1 MALILIFR
9 RPVVWVFILF
19 ALGISFSTGAFSM
32 FNSKQKPS
40 KELFDILQSAEAT
53 NIYANNQGFNI
64 SNLYIEK
71 ARIKGAK
78 IHSFSVSNTDLNN
91 FDARN
96 SQWSKGKFYEVN
108 FNQSFFDEIELT
120 NVIFEKSNLNEVNFI
135 SATLKN
141 VKFIDCTITKSAL
154 YYLKDSD
161 IEFVNTKIFDNEY
174 KFSDSQIRMRLIDSE
189 FRNTDM
195 MSLKE
200 GSSLYIENSVIDK
213 VSFQYSNL
221 EYIKAKN
228 SKILNSSASD
238 STIHEIEISN
248 SELKF
253 SFGRSKLEKIN
264 VTSSNLQ
271 KFGMVKITAD
281 SVNILDCSDIS
292 KTSFAKANI
301 GSIYIKNCDFSEIYP
316 AFLNADR
323 LEINNS
329 KILETAFI
337 ESKISNLVLKD
348 ITFTKEADFTGF
360 KADSAKFDNITKGPD
375 LKIIMNGANIEF

>member
-1 MALILIFR
+1 MNILKFIFLIVSGIF
-9 RPVVWVFILF
+9 FIITL
-19 ALGISFSTGAFSM
+19 GAFSM
-32 FNSKQKPS
+32 FSGSRSELNSDWINRFNDTQS
-40 KELFDILQSAEAT
+40 FNQYSNTQSIELKDVV
-53 NIYANNQGFNI
+53 
-64 SNLYIEK
+64 
-71 ARIKGAK
+71 IKGARIPSSK
-78 IHSFSVSNTDLNN
+78 ANN
-91 FDARN
+91 FTFSNVEFIDFGGKESYWENGEFIDSEFRDFSFYNAHLKNVTFKN
-96 SQWSKGKFYEVN
+96 SKFIDSHFSKAKLE
-108 FNQSFFDEIELT
+108 
-120 NVIFEKSNLNEVNFI
+120 
-135 SATLKN
+135 N
-141 VKFIDCTITKSAL
+141 VKFINCEITKSAFFNM
-154 YYLKDSD
+154 YDSSV
-161 IEFVNTKIFDNEY
+161 EFINTKIFDNEY
-174 KFSDSQIRMRLIDSE
+174 KFSESQIHIRLIDSE

-360 KADSAKFDNITKGPD
+360 KANNAKIDNITKGPN
-375 LKIIMNGANIEF
+375 LKIIMDGANIEF